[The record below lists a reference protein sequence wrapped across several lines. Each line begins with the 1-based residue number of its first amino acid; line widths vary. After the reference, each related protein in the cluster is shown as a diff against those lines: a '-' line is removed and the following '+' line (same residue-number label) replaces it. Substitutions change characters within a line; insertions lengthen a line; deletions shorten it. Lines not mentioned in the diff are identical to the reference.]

1 MTEAAVETGRR
12 HADTLRRMIESK
24 AFQRALMALILVN
37 AVTLGLETSDAMMAR
52 AGTLLTAADRLIVAV
67 FVLEILAKVMVYG
80 RGFVRDPWN
89 LFDFVVIG
97 LSVLPA
103 TNAFSVL
110 RAFRVLR
117 VLRLVSVVPS
127 MRKVVQGLL
136 NAIPGMAT
144 TAGLLLLL
152 SFYVFSVVATQ
163 LFGEAFEEWFGSLG
177 ASMYTLFQIM
187 TLESWSMGIVR
198 PVMTEFPW
206 AWAFFVPFIIIN
218 AFAVLNL
225 FVAIIVNAMSTEAFE
240 ESSATAHADSQ
251 RILDELAALR
261 AQVDVLSGRLE
272 SADRDRPGPH
282 RSARDR
288 LMPST

>member
-1 MTEAAVETGRR
+1 MTQAAVGTGRR
-12 HADTLRRMIESK
+12 NGEALRRIIES
-24 AFQRALMALILVN
+24 AGFQRTLTALILIN
-37 AVTLGLETSDAMMAR
+37 AVTLGLETSDAIMAR
-52 AGTLLTAADRLIVAV
+52 AGTLLITADRLIVAV
-67 FVLEILAKVMVYG
+67 FVLEILAKMAVY
-80 RGFVRDPWN
+80 RRRFVRDPWN
-89 LFDFVVIG
+89 VFDFIVIG
-97 LSVLPA
+97 LSILPA

-117 VLRLVSVVPS
+117 VLRLVSAVPS
-127 MRKVVQGLL
+127 MRSVVQGLL

-144 TAGLLLLL
+144 TAGLLLL
-152 SFYVFSVVATQ
+152 SFYVFSVIATQ

-206 AWAFFVPFIIIN
+206 AWAFFVPFIIVN

-240 ESSATAHADSQ
+240 ESSATAHADSE
-251 RILDELAALR
+251 RILEELATLR
-261 AQVDVLSGRLE
+261 RQIESLSNSLE
-272 SADRDRPGPH
+272 SAGRDATSTGSAAGRLSPGG
-282 RSARDR
+282 
-288 LMPST
+288 